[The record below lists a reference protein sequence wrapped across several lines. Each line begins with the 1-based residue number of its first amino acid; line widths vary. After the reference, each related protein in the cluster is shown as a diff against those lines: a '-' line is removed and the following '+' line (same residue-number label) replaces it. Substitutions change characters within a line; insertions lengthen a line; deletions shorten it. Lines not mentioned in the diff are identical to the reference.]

1 MIYFTWCGP
10 VRGIRESGDL
20 TVGYS
25 AGQAWLAGEDP
36 YQPAMLMK
44 HLAQAGAQE
53 FATPD
58 YVGFMR
64 NIYLPTTLPLYS
76 PVGVFP
82 WTVARSVWVG
92 LGTVSLLVCVAGIM
106 QLAGVRWGSTP
117 GLGLMA
123 LSLALAPVHTA
134 FGLGQV
140 SVIALGSLMAAVM
153 LEQRGRAGWAGL
165 FYGLATIAKVQIG
178 LPFVLYVL
186 WRQRWRAGI
195 IALALVA
202 GVTLLSVARMEV
214 AGVPWFASLQDNLR
228 FTFTDRGYN
237 DAIRGSA
244 GRYTLVNLAYLLH
257 VFTDSRLL
265 VGLASY
271 GLVGAAGLAVLAR
284 IHGKGYSQELL
295 GCSLIATLC
304 LLVTYHRTY
313 DAVLMLI
320 PAGWA
325 LAGLGAGDGGKGIHW
340 AVLACCASFVFPG
353 QVLFQHLAA
362 RGIISASLAGS
373 TFWQA
378 TVLCQHVWG
387 NPDLCGV
394 TALVRLAILPSPDI
408 WHLIPYSFVYGGL
421 HHCSRPAKA
430 MGCH

>member
-1 MIYFTWCGP
+1 MELQEHAITSQTPAGPCRLWRVVFWLLLAASVIYFTWCGP

-186 WRQRWRAGI
+186 WRQRWRGGNHC
-195 IALALVA
+195 L
-202 GVTLLSVARMEV
+202 GV
-214 AGVPWFASLQDNLR
+214 GG
-228 FTFTDRGYN
+228 RGYVAVGRA
-237 DAIRGSA
+237 DGGGGGTVVRVIA
-244 GRYTLVNLAYLLH
+244 GQP
-257 VFTDSRLL
+257 
-265 VGLASY
+265 
-271 GLVGAAGLAVLAR
+271 AVH
-284 IHGKGYSQELL
+284 IHGPGIQ
-295 GCSLIATLC
+295 
-304 LLVTYHRTY
+304 RR
-313 DAVLMLI
+313 D
-320 PAGWA
+320 PRQRWA
-325 LAGLGAGDGGKGIHW
+325 IYVG
-340 AVLACCASFVFPG
+340 
-353 QVLFQHLAA
+353 
-362 RGIISASLAGS
+362 
-373 TFWQA
+373 
-378 TVLCQHVWG
+378 
-387 NPDLCGV
+387 
-394 TALVRLAILPSPDI
+394 
-408 WHLIPYSFVYGGL
+408 
-421 HHCSRPAKA
+421 
-430 MGCH
+430 